1 MLRLLLSMHHI
12 ALCTQYIAFLLVF
25 ILVHFVLDHA
35 EPKSE
40 IQVEQ
45 IQRSVVVHKHQVE
58 RILTLLW
65 IKTSSNASN
74 SIIEFCFS

>member
-1 MLRLLLSMHHI
+1 MC
-12 ALCTQYIAFLLVF
+12 CTIVSFF
-25 ILVHFVLDHA
+25 ILVHFMIDPV

-45 IQRSVVVHKHQVE
+45 IQRSVVVHKRQVV

-65 IKTSSNASN
+65 IKPILDASN
-74 SIIEFCFS
+74 HCP

>member
-1 MLRLLLSMHHI
+1 MC
-12 ALCTQYIAFLLVF
+12 CTIISFF
-25 ILVHFVLDHA
+25 ILVHFTIDLV

-45 IQRSVVVHKHQVE
+45 IQRSVVVHKRQVV

-65 IKTSSNASN
+65 IKPSLGASN
-74 SIIEFCFS
+74 HCP

>member
-1 MLRLLLSMHHI
+1 MI
-12 ALCTQYIAFLLVF
+12 
-25 ILVHFVLDHA
+25 DPA

-45 IQRSVVVHKHQVE
+45 IQRSVVVHKRQVV

-65 IKTSSNASN
+65 IKVSTDAFNH
-74 SIIEFCFS
+74 